1 LDAYTE
7 ARAGVPG
14 AIAEANALLTKAR
27 ALSAALA
34 KHGIKLDVPA
44 PARSQTESM
53 R

>member
-1 LDAYTE
+1 MSGYSE
-7 ARAGVPG
+7 AKSGVPG
-14 AIAEANALLTKAR
+14 AITEANALMTTAR

-44 PARSQTESM
+44 PARTTTESV